1 MNVQRLPDLASQA
14 HLRSRLHHLLAFSSP
29 FIFLAGAAGSGRTLL
44 CEQLVSMFDS
54 PPWRVAF
61 VSCQNGLPLP
71 RLREVLISQ
80 LIPAAVFNPE
90 DCCAD
95 SLFRLLG
102 AEHRALLLVIDDA
115 DQAADGL
122 IAELWELYSI
132 NDALPQPHKISVL
145 LCGTAPWCESQARSL
160 KGHAGPALELDVEPL
175 PTDEQMALLEY
186 CLRRADYYALLPNP
200 AALADK
206 LRLCAGNPGQI
217 VALAESIMS
226 KKSPTKRTH
235 LPTHKVVAS
244 VAVVAALVLLLSW
257 VIPPLLTGTPTPPAS
272 EPLPVV
278 GSAAMTTVIPAEQSV
293 KPVEDKAPLPA
304 DAVSQADLD
313 AKLPA
318 EQRRVVIADHVVKQI
333 MSDPRSGKAVSAAQT
348 TASAAVATPVS
359 GAMAPVSGAVTS
371 LQQLSP
377 LAEELKAAPLP
388 AASSSAV
395 SAAASGAVSAAA
407 AAIAPPT
414 HDKAAAKA
422 TTNSAAK
429 PVVATD
435 ATAGVMGSTSELKQ
449 KSLRG
454 YTIQLSAGSEAAA
467 LVRYAKQKNLSGR
480 YWIYQTQYNGKPWYV
495 LILGE
500 YGSAKQAKAAIN
512 AMPAALRQSQ
522 PWPKSFGQVQK
533 EMK

>member
-44 CEQLVSMFDS
+44 CEQLLSMFDS

-61 VSCQNGLPLP
+61 VSCQPGLPLP
-71 RLREVLISQ
+71 RLREILISQ
-80 LIPAAVFNPE
+80 LAPTAVFNPE
-90 DCCAD
+90 DGCAD
-95 SLFRLLG
+95 SLVRILG
-102 AEHRALLLVIDDA
+102 AESRALLLVIDDA
-115 DQAADGL
+115 DQAAEGL

-145 LCGTAPWCESQARSL
+145 LCGAAPWCESQARSL

-244 VAVVAALVLLLSW
+244 VAVVAALILLLSW
-257 VIPPLLTGTPTPPAS
+257 VIPPLLTESSKPSVS
-272 EPLPVV
+272 EPLPAVS
-278 GSAAMTTVIPAEQSV
+278 SAATATVIPAEQSV
-293 KPVEDKAPLPA
+293 KPVEDKTPLPA

-333 MSDPRSGKAVSAAQT
+333 MNDPRSGKAVSAAQT
-348 TASAAVATPVS
+348 TASAAV
-359 GAMAPVSGAVTS
+359 APVSGAVTS

-377 LAEELKAAPLP
+377 LAEELKSAPLA
-388 AASSSAV
+388 AASSSAMPTAV
-395 SAAASGAVSAAA
+395 SGAVSAAA
-407 AAIAPPT
+407 VALPT
-414 HDKAAAKA
+414 DDKAELKTATSATVKPAAA
-422 TTNSAAK
+422 TGAL
-429 PVVATD
+429 
-435 ATAGVMGSTSELKQ
+435 AGVMGNTSELKQ
-449 KSLRG
+449 KPLRG

-467 LVRYAKQKNLSGR
+467 LVRYAKQKSLSGR
-480 YWIYQTQYNGKPWYV
+480 YWIYRTEYNGKPWYV

-512 AMPAALRQSQ
+512 AMPATLRQSQ

>member
-1 MNVQRLPDLASQA
+1 MNAQRLPDLASQA

-44 CEQLVSMFDS
+44 CEQLLSMFDS

-61 VSCQNGLPLP
+61 VSCQRGLPLS
-71 RLREVLISQ
+71 RLREILISQ
-80 LIPAAVFNPE
+80 LAPAAVFNPE
-90 DCCAD
+90 DGCAD
-95 SLFRLLG
+95 SLVRILG
-102 AEHRALLLVIDDA
+102 AESRALLLVIDDA
-115 DQAADGL
+115 DQAVEGL
-122 IAELWELYSI
+122 ISELWELYSI

-145 LCGTAPWCESQARSL
+145 LCGVAPWCESQARSL

-244 VAVVAALVLLLSW
+244 VAVVAALILLLSW
-257 VIPPLLTGTPTPPAS
+257 VIPPLLTESSTPLTS
-272 EPLPVV
+272 EPLPTAS
-278 GSAAMTTVIPAEQSV
+278 SAATATVIPAAQSI

-333 MSDPRSGKAVSAAQT
+333 MSDRRSGKAVSAAQT

-377 LAEELKAAPLP
+377 LVEELKAAPLP